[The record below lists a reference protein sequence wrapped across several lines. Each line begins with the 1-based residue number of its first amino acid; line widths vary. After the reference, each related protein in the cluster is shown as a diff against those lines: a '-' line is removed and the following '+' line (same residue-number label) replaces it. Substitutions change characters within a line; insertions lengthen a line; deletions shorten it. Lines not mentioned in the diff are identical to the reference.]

1 MWFVIEQH
9 GARTIASSDAAPVA
23 ALRDD
28 PRFAGLQWLPVDADR
43 DQDDIK
49 ELSGISIRGD
59 KEAPKSLYIVPWHNA
74 ELEQSTSLSSNL
86 DGKDVRAVD
95 RESFRQQLQLQE
107 LGKSGWYRLTPDKR

>member
-1 MWFVIEQH
+1 MRKHCLNIFMTFAVIAVP
-9 GARTIASSDAAPVA
+9 GAGV
-23 ALRDD
+23 
-28 PRFAGLQWLPVDADR
+28 GADR

-74 ELEQSTSLSSNL
+74 ELEQSTNLSSNL

-107 LGKSGWYRLTPDKR
+107 LGKSGWYRLTPDKP

>member
-1 MWFVIEQH
+1 MRKHCLNIFITLAMIAVPG
-9 GARTIASSDAAPVA
+9 GAI
-23 ALRDD
+23 
-28 PRFAGLQWLPVDADR
+28 GADR

-107 LGKSGWYRLTPDKR
+107 LGKSGWYRLTPDKP